1 MRSRIVSRFFLKMII
16 LGIFSV
22 ILGCVNTPSHQE
34 PFKSEGHQPAIPA
47 SADLQLDTVEP
58 LSSKEDPSLGLQV
71 GSGVLSI
78 LYSPFKVV
86 YAGLGGL
93 MGGLAYLLTAG
104 NEHTAQSV
112 WDASLRGTY
121 WLTPDHLQ
129 GNEVIQFKGE
139 PPPS

>member
-1 MRSRIVSRFFLKMII
+1 MNRLFLKMII

-22 ILGCVNTPSHQE
+22 FLGCVNTSSHQE
-34 PFKSEGHQPAIPA
+34 PFKKEGPQPAIPA
-47 SADLQLDTVEP
+47 LADIQSDTVEP
-58 LSSKEDPSLGLQV
+58 FSSKEDPSLGLQV

-78 LYSPFKVV
+78 LYTPFKVV

-129 GNEVIQFKGE
+129 GNEAIQFKGE